1 MKMQHEVITF
11 KQTSYK
17 RNTALNDIETL
28 LTRHNALVRRIAWQV
43 HSRMS
48 SAIEIEDL
56 IQIGLIA
63 LVESS
68 RTFEDR
74 GIAFGPYAA
83 VRIRGAMIDELRRTA
98 LMSRAGMANRRK
110 LAATRSRLKTELNRE
125 ANDSEIAASLN
136 LNSDAYHQMVA
147 STQAMQQ
154 EPIDETYS
162 DHDMWFADRSD
173 SAETALEKSQLSA
186 ILSQNIARL
195 PEREAL
201 VLQLYFSEEMNLEEI
216 GETLNVGAARICQ
229 IKKTA
234 LNRLRMMMADADK
247 SDFNQE
253 QQ

>member
-1 MKMQHEVITF
+1 MKMQYENIIF
-11 KQTSYK
+11 NQSGYI
-17 RNTALNDIETL
+17 RNTASNDTESL
-28 LTRHNALVRRIAWQV
+28 LTLHNALVRRIAWQV

-63 LVESS
+63 LVESG

-98 LMSRAGMANRRK
+98 LMSRAGMANRRT
-110 LAATRSRLKTELNRE
+110 LAATRARLQLLCGR
-125 ANDSEIAASLN
+125 DP
-136 LNSDAYHQMVA
+136 SDAEMAATLKLDNHSYYQMVA
-147 STQAMQQ
+147 STLALQQ

-162 DHDMWFADRSD
+162 DHDMWFADTSD
-173 SAETALEKSQLSA
+173 SAETAMENSQLSA
-186 ILSQNIARL
+186 MLSQNIARL
-195 PEREAL
+195 PEREAM
-201 VLQLYFSEEMNLEEI
+201 VLQLYFAEEMNLDEI

-234 LNRLRMMMADADK
+234 LNRLRIMMIDENETDT
-247 SDFNQE
+247 D
-253 QQ
+253 

>member
-1 MKMQHEVITF
+1 MKMQHEIITF
-11 KQTSYK
+11 EPTSYK
-17 RNTALNDIETL
+17 RHAALGDIETL

-63 LVESS
+63 LVESG

-98 LMSRAGMANRRK
+98 LMSRAGMANRRT
-110 LAATRSRLKTELNRE
+110 LAATRAGLQLSCGR
-125 ANDSEIAASLN
+125 DP
-136 LNSDAYHQMVA
+136 SDAEMAVTLKLDNHSYYQMVA
-147 STQAMQQ
+147 STQALQQ

-162 DHDMWFADRSD
+162 DHDMWFADTSD
-173 SAETALEKSQLSA
+173 SAETTMEKSQLSA
-186 ILSQNIARL
+186 VLSQNIARL
-195 PEREAL
+195 PEREAM
-201 VLQLYFSEEMNLEEI
+201 VLQLYFAEEMNLDEI

-234 LNRLRMMMADADK
+234 LNRLRIMMADENERDT
-247 SDFNQE
+247 D
-253 QQ
+253 